1 MMNMKTLAAALCC
14 CILAS
19 CAGPKNGAYS
29 FQILT
34 TNDVHGTFFDSTYVG
49 GNVKK
54 SLMAVKRTVD
64 SVRTAVGKEN
74 VILIDAAELVSGFL
88 EIIGV
93 MSSDVEFLD
102 VLSTLL
108 VDLTSVVTLIEM
120 VIAAVMIRKITEQ
133 LEAGENTLRQGA
145 AIQK

>member
-34 TNDVHGTFFDSTYVG
+34 TNDVHGTFFDSTYG
-49 GNVKK
+49 RGNVKK

-74 VILIDAAELVSGFL
+74 VILIDAGDILQGDNAAYYFNYYGQVMASHYNMRPLAPSVYSDRLAEAPRKKDYFL
-88 EIIGV
+88 
-93 MSSDVEFLD
+93 
-102 VLSTLL
+102 
-108 VDLTSVVTLIEM
+108 
-120 VIAAVMIRKITEQ
+120 
-133 LEAGENTLRQGA
+133 GE
-145 AIQK
+145 